1 MAKIDLTSYE
11 WRELIFEN
19 RNKEFGAFKMR
30 SDSQSRHTIAL
41 LIVVAVV
48 FVGLMVP
55 KFLNLEKSNQQ
66 EDKLGIVDLM
76 QVNQPIQEPEK
87 KVEIDKPIAIAP
99 PPFIKSIRFI
109 PPTVVDDVVEIKEG
123 DEMPNQSALNNSN
136 AIISTIT
143 ESGSNKGTV
152 LKSDWNDEGVGDLTG
167 KEEVYTSIEQM
178 AQFPGGENELLK
190 FISKNLVYPA
200 KDLANNVQ
208 GKVVV
213 RFVVSKS
220 GVVDNVEVIRSL
232 TPSADNEAI
241 RVVKSL
247 PRFIPGKQNGVNV
260 SVWYVLPISYKLEFN

>member
-11 WRELIFEN
+11 WRELIFQN
-19 RNKEFGAFKMR
+19 RNKDFGAFKMR

-48 FVGLMVP
+48 FVGLMIP

-66 EDKLGIVDLM
+66 EDKLGMVDLM

-87 KVEIDKPIAIAP
+87 KVEIDKPIALAP
-99 PPFIKSIRFI
+99 PQFIKSIRFI
-109 PPTVVDDVVEIKEG
+109 PPVVVDDVVDIKET
-123 DEMPNQSALNNSN
+123 DEMPNQSILNNSN
-136 AIISTIT
+136 TVISTIT

-152 LKSDWNDEGVGDLTG
+152 LKSDWNDEGGDLTG
-167 KEEVYTSIEQM
+167 KEEVYSSIEQM
-178 AQFPGGENELLK
+178 AQFPGGEAELLK

-200 KDLANNVQ
+200 KDIANNVQ
-208 GKVVV
+208 GKVVL

-220 GVVDNVEVIRSL
+220 GVVDNVEVMRSL
-232 TPSADNEAI
+232 TLTADNEAI

-247 PRFIPGKQNGVNV
+247 PRFIPGRQNGVNV